1 MANKNIS
8 RKSYVGFGGWLVL
21 FAASLFVQFIRL
33 LLSILDNYS
42 IIISD
47 EFKLITDPDSEYYN
61 SSLYPSLIVDTILSL
76 FICIM
81 IIFIIYF
88 CIRHSIWFKK
98 LSVIYII
105 SSFIIQC
112 LTLFWLL
119 GIHFLPEEFY
129 EEINIYQGVISSLAY
144 MLIWL
149 PYLLISKRVKNTYA

>member
-33 LLSILDNYS
+33 LLSTLDNYS

-98 LSVIYII
+98 VICNLHNQLFHY
-105 SSFIIQC
+105 SMLNTFLAAGYSF
-112 LTLFWLL
+112 FAG
-119 GIHFLPEEFY
+119 GIL
-129 EEINIYQGVISSLAY
+129 
-144 MLIWL
+144 
-149 PYLLISKRVKNTYA
+149 